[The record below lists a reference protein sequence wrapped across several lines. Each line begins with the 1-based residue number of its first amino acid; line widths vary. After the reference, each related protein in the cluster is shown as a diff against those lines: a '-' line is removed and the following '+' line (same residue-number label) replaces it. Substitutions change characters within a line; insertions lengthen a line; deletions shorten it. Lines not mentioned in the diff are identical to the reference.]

1 MCHWKVSSTVIGK
14 IKLWEFHPCATIPP
28 PQKKIVT
35 FALVMNFEDCVFYM
49 YWNFSIIAP
58 IQIILKKNTMNH

>member
-1 MCHWKVSSTVIGK
+1 MRISSLCHN
-14 IKLWEFHPCATIPP
+14 PP
-28 PQKKIVT
+28 SQKKKIVT

>member
-1 MCHWKVSSTVIGK
+1 MRISSLCHN
-14 IKLWEFHPCATIPP
+14 PP
-28 PQKKIVT
+28 PKKKIVT
-35 FALVMNFEDCVFYM
+35 FALVMNFKNCVFYM